1 MLHLTLWPI
10 HKHHFSS
17 HTEKRLKHFTYIDG
31 LEHALDTFSID
42 INLGNCNVNYLHGY
56 NIIPLDGLMTSY
68 DYVQVV
74 QSATF
79 MSDVSLLGHV
89 YITQMSW
96 DATDST
102 VVNVYYSDHDVVKI
116 TIYSTTR

>member
-1 MLHLTLWPI
+1 MLHLTLWSI
-10 HKHHFSS
+10 NKHHFSS

-42 INLGNCNVNYLHGY
+42 INLGNCNVNYFHGY

-89 YITQMSW
+89 YIKQMSW